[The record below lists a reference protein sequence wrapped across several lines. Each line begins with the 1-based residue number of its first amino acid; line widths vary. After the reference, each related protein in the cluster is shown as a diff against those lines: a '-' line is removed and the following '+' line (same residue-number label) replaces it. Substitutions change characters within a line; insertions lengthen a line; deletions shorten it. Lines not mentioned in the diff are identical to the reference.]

1 MEPKDQIVRLNLLD
15 FEKFHQGIKE
25 PEHLGSLFYS
35 LSKSK
40 ITTLPQINERLSDQT
55 SALKG
60 DQDMTKDWTC
70 NFQLS
75 ALHAHFADK
84 GLCRLTFC
92 KDLIID
98 NQDFCIF
105 YRKKVGI

>member
-40 ITTLPQINERLSDQT
+40 ITLPQINERLSDQT

-60 DQDMTKDWTC
+60 DQDMTKD
-70 NFQLS
+70 
-75 ALHAHFADK
+75 
-84 GLCRLTFC
+84 
-92 KDLIID
+92 
-98 NQDFCIF
+98 
-105 YRKKVGI
+105 